1 MNNVSVCT
9 WVCFTDYCVTR
20 NLLFIYLILIRHQHR
35 YISRIW
41 HFYLGSIKL
50 YSNLPSMIKLYGG
63 LLSSLPVNVFRTRQ
77 AYGVA
82 ASAGRLARST
92 CKSPEGTTWNFPSA
106 KWEKETNFLLER
118 ELCYCFSFSKLLFCC
133 KIVSHASY
141 GVLIYITKWKLL

>member
-1 MNNVSVCT
+1 
-9 WVCFTDYCVTR
+9 
-20 NLLFIYLILIRHQHR
+20 
-35 YISRIW
+35 
-41 HFYLGSIKL
+41 
-50 YSNLPSMIKLYGG
+50 MIKLYGG

-141 GVLIYITKWKLL
+141 GILIYITKWKLLYASKLFGGFLQKWKIKTFANIFAGLHEDIHIWLLLMCWPLNNYH